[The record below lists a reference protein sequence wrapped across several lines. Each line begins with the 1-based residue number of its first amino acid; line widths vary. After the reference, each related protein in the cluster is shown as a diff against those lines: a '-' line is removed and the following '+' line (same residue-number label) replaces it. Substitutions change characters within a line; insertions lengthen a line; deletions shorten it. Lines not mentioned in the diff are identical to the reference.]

1 MLRVYWQARLIP
13 DRLSM
18 KDLEIVLLK
27 LLKGNSF
34 SDNNINCSSHRLA
47 LEVLEIVL
55 LKL

>member
-13 DRLSM
+13 DRLAM

-27 LLKGNSF
+27 LLKGNSL
-34 SDNNINCSSHRLA
+34 SDNNINCLSHRLA